1 MVKVSANRYVML
13 RIEAIRRETEAHTQK
28 LRRKLLKN
36 LEEIFQQAS
45 KNRERRNQ
53 TSKNQRK
60 ND

>member
-13 RIEAIRRETEAHTQK
+13 RIEAIRRETETHVQK

-45 KNRERRNQ
+45 KMLSPPR
-53 TSKNQRK
+53 
-60 ND
+60 